1 MPFVAVGLQS
11 ITGEHDDVQPS
22 EGVTVQ
28 IVRHSDVVVV
38 SHSSSSGPGGTG
50 GGLIP
55 SQKRHGIQSKQDP
68 AHHMSPKHQNLGIS
82 NLTQNIWR
90 LEQCFKSLLVSRATT
105 RETSEV
111 GKSPLRI
118 LTLQ

>member
-1 MPFVAVGLQS
+1 MPFVGVGLQS

-22 EGVTVQ
+22 EGVTIQ

-38 SHSSSSGPGGTG
+38 SHSSSSSGPGGTG

-55 SQKRHGIQSKQDP
+55 SQKRHGIQSRQGP

-82 NLTQNIWR
+82 IYNVEHLGVAAIFQGSP
-90 LEQCFKSLLVSRATT
+90 SLKNKQLVRHP
-105 RETSEV
+105 
-111 GKSPLRI
+111 K
-118 LTLQ
+118 